1 MIVLDPQDTGCN
13 LPIKIW
19 TPEKNF
25 SPPDRDDSAAYKG
38 WQLVWTQLN
47 NLANHPLAVR
57 HVCAMPDFH
66 PGYGMPIGG
75 VLATRG
81 GVVPNAVGSDIG
93 CGMIAQRLNIQA
105 DDLNREDLKAL
116 QQAIYKRVPVG
127 FQRHNAPNPLDWG
140 LRAPSL
146 DPNLTVVA
154 DHYQQAKH
162 QIGTLGGGNH
172 FIELQR
178 CDEDGRLWLMLHSG
192 SRRIGKEVGD
202 HYDQIAQA
210 YMQSFKV
217 DIDNALAFLPDTVPE
232 YEQYLAEMRWCMD
245 YAEANRQ
252 AMLAAVHDAFKSL
265 GCEDMDV
272 LMEVETHH
280 NFAAMEN
287 HFGENLMIHRK
298 GAVKATGLV
307 TIPGSMG
314 TASFI
319 GEGLTPQ
326 ESFNTCAHG
335 GGRVLGRKE
344 ANRTIT
350 HDRAIESMADVVF
363 EVREGEYDEMPDAYK
378 PIDEVMAAQADLVKP
393 LYRLTPLTVVKG

>member
-1 MIVLDPQDTGCN
+1 MIVLDQTSTGCA

-19 TPEKNF
+19 DSN
-25 SPPDRDDSAAYKG
+25 PDDHGEG
-38 WQLVWTQLN
+38 WNKVYVQLR

-93 CGMIAQRLNIQA
+93 CGMIAQRLNIMA
-105 DDLNREDLKAL
+105 DDLNREDLKAI
-116 QQAIYKRVPVG
+116 QQAIYARVPVG
-127 FQRHNAPNPLDWG
+127 FKRHETNQQRSVSMLDHVPAAPANNSVITDYWE
-140 LRAPSL
+140 RAASQL
-146 DPNLTVVA
+146 
-154 DHYQQAKH
+154 
-162 QIGTLGGGNH
+162 GTLGSGNH

-192 SRRIGKEVGD
+192 SRHIGKQVGD
-202 HYDQIAQA
+202 YYDKIAKE
-210 YMQSFKV
+210 YMQAFKV
-217 DIDNALAFLPDTVPE
+217 HVDKELAFLPDTVPE
-232 YEQYLAEMRWCMD
+232 HDQYLAEMHWCMN

-265 GCEDMDV
+265 GCSLLGVD
-272 LMEVETHH
+272 LEVETHH
-280 NFAAMEN
+280 NFAALEN
-287 HFGENLMIHRK
+287 HFGENVMIHRK

-319 GEGLTPQ
+319 GEGLTPR
-326 ESFNTCAHG
+326 ESFNTCSHG
-335 GGRVLGRKE
+335 GGRVMGRGE
-344 ANRTIT
+344 AKRTIT
-350 HDRAIESMADVVF
+350 HERAVESMADVEF
-363 EVREGEYDEMPDAYK
+363 EVRKGQYDEMPDAYK
-378 PIDEVMAAQADLVKP
+378 NIDEVMAAQADLVRP
-393 LYRLTPLTVVKG
+393 LYRLSPLTVVKG

>member
-1 MIVLDPQDTGCN
+1 MIVLDRADTGCT

-19 TPEKNF
+19 TPNNVII
-25 SPPDRDDSAAYKG
+25 DNDG
-38 WQLVWTQLN
+38 WQLVYTQLK

-57 HVCAMPDFH
+57 HVCAMADFH

-75 VLATRG
+75 VLATKG

-105 DDLNREDLKAL
+105 DDLNREALKAL
-116 QQAIYKRVPVG
+116 QQAIYARVPVG
-127 FQRHNAPNPLDWG
+127 FKRHDSEHPLPMM
-140 LRAPSL
+140 LRGPSI
-146 DPNLTVVA
+146 DHNLVVVA
-154 DHYQQAKH
+154 AHYQRAKH

-202 HYDQIAQA
+202 HYDKIAKA

-217 DIDNALAFLPDTVPE
+217 YVDKELAFLPDTVPE
-232 YEQYLAEMRWCMD
+232 YGQYRIDMRWCMD
-245 YAEANRQ
+245 YAEANRK
-252 AMLAAVHDAFKSL
+252 AMLVAVHDAFKSL
-265 GCEDMDV
+265 GCADTGVD
-272 LMEVETHH
+272 LEVETHH
-280 NFAAMEN
+280 NFAAIED

-319 GEGLTPQ
+319 GEGLTPR
-326 ESFNTCAHG
+326 ESFNTCSHG
-335 GGRVLGRKE
+335 GGRVMGRGE
-344 ANRTIT
+344 AKRTIT
-350 HDRAIESMADVVF
+350 HEQAVASMANVVF
-363 EVREGEYDEMPDAYK
+363 DVREGQYDEMPDAYK
-378 PIDEVMAAQADLVKP
+378 KIDEVMAAQDDLVRP

>member
-1 MIVLDPQDTGCN
+1 MIVLDPQDTGCK

-19 TPEKNF
+19 TAEKNF
-25 SPPDRDDSAAYKG
+25 SPPESDSAAYKG
-38 WQLVWTQLN
+38 WQLVWKQLN

-75 VLATRG
+75 VLATRR

-127 FQRHNAPNPLDWG
+127 FQHHNTNQRLSMIENVPAVPKKGAAVIEKFWD
-140 LRAPSL
+140 RAAAQL
-146 DPNLTVVA
+146 
-154 DHYQQAKH
+154 
-162 QIGTLGGGNH
+162 GTLGSGNH

-202 HYDQIAQA
+202 HYDKIAQA

-217 DIDNALAFLPDTVPE
+217 DVDKELAFLPDTVPE
-232 YEQYLAEMRWCMD
+232 YEQYLADMRWCMK

-252 AMLAAVHDAFKSL
+252 AMLAAVHAAFKSL
-265 GCEDMDV
+265 GCKHTIVDI
-272 LMEVETHH
+272 EVETHH
-280 NFAAMEN
+280 NFAAMEY

-298 GAVKATGLV
+298 GAVRATGLV

-319 GEGLTPQ
+319 GDGLTPR
-326 ESFNTCAHG
+326 ESFNTCSHG
-335 GGRVLGRKE
+335 GGRVMGRGE

-350 HDRAIESMADVVF
+350 HNQAVESMEDVVF
-363 EVREGEYDEMPDAYK
+363 EVREGQYDEMPGAYK
-378 PIDEVMAAQADLVKP
+378 PIDEVMAAQADLVRP

>member
-1 MIVLDPQDTGCN
+1 MIVLDQATTGCK

-19 TPEKNF
+19 TPDNVLVVN
-25 SPPDRDDSAAYKG
+25 DG
-38 WQLVWTQLN
+38 WQLVYRQLR

-57 HVCAMPDFH
+57 HVDAMADFH

-75 VLATRG
+75 VLATQG

-116 QQAIYKRVPVG
+116 QQAIHARVPVG
-127 FQRHNAPNPLDWG
+127 FKSHETSQRLLMLEKVPPPPAN
-140 LRAPSL
+140 SS
-146 DPNLTVVA
+146 VI
-154 DHYQQAKH
+154 AKH
-162 QIGTLGGGNH
+162 MGRASSQLGTLGSGNH

-202 HYDQIAQA
+202 HYDKIAKS
-210 YMQSFKV
+210 YMADFHVNV
-217 DIDNALAFLPDTVPE
+217 DKELAFLPGNVPE
-232 YEQYLAEMRWCMD
+232 HGQYLAEMRWCMD

-252 AMLAAVHDAFKSL
+252 AMLHAVHDAFKSL
-265 GCEDMDV
+265 GCDDMGVD
-272 LMEVETHH
+272 LEVETHH

-287 HFGENLMIHRK
+287 HFGQNVMIHRK
-298 GAVKATGLV
+298 GAVKAKGLV

-319 GEGLTPQ
+319 GEGLEER
-326 ESFNTCAHG
+326 ESFHTCSHG
-335 GGRVLGRKE
+335 GGRVMGRGE
-344 ANRTIT
+344 AKRTIT
-350 HDRAIESMADVVF
+350 HEQAVASMADVVF
-363 EVREGEYDEMPDAYK
+363 DVRKGQYDEMPDAYK
-378 PIDEVMAAQADLVKP
+378 KIDEVMAAQKDLVKP
-393 LYRLTPLTVVKG
+393 LYRLRPLTVVKG

>member
-1 MIVLDPQDTGCN
+1 MDKDRKTMIVLDPQDTGCK

-19 TPEKNF
+19 APEKDF
-25 SPPDRDDSAAYKG
+25 SPPGRDKAAAYKG

-116 QQAIYKRVPVG
+116 QQAIYARVPVG
-127 FQRHNAPNPLDWG
+127 FMRHGGPRPLLGDVVPAAPAGNSVISEHWE
-140 LRAPSL
+140 RA
-146 DPNLTVVA
+146 T
-154 DHYQQAKH
+154 QQL
-162 QIGTLGGGNH
+162 GTLGGGNH

-202 HYDQIAQA
+202 HYDKVAQA

-217 DIDNALAFLPDTVPE
+217 DVDKELAF
-232 YEQYLAEMRWCMD
+232 
-245 YAEANRQ
+245 RQ
-252 AMLAAVHDAFKSL
+252 TQCRNMNNTWPICV
-265 GCEDMDV
+265 
-272 LMEVETHH
+272 
-280 NFAAMEN
+280 
-287 HFGENLMIHRK
+287 
-298 GAVKATGLV
+298 GA
-307 TIPGSMG
+307 
-314 TASFI
+314 
-319 GEGLTPQ
+319 
-326 ESFNTCAHG
+326 
-335 GGRVLGRKE
+335 
-344 ANRTIT
+344 
-350 HDRAIESMADVVF
+350 
-363 EVREGEYDEMPDAYK
+363 
-378 PIDEVMAAQADLVKP
+378 
-393 LYRLTPLTVVKG
+393 

>member
-1 MIVLDPQDTGCN
+1 MIVLDQTDTGCA

-19 TPEKNF
+19 TPDNVL
-25 SPPDRDDSAAYKG
+25 PYDNG
-38 WQLVWTQLN
+38 WQLVYTQLR

-57 HVCAMPDFH
+57 HVCAMSDFH

-75 VLATRG
+75 VLATQG

-105 DDLNREDLKAL
+105 DDLNREDLKAI
-116 QQAIYKRVPVG
+116 QQAIYARVPVG
-127 FQRHNAPNPLDWG
+127 FKSHDGPRPLPTTKMQPSAPAGSAVISKNWA
-140 LRAPSL
+140 RATAQL
-146 DPNLTVVA
+146 
-154 DHYQQAKH
+154 
-162 QIGTLGGGNH
+162 GTLGSGNH

-202 HYDQIAQA
+202 HYDKIAKA

-217 DIDNALAFLPDTVPE
+217 HVDKELAFLPDTVPE
-232 YEQYLAEMRWCMD
+232 YKQYLADMRWCMN

-252 AMLAAVHDAFKSL
+252 TMLAAVHGAFKSL
-265 GCEDMDV
+265 GCADLGVD
-272 LMEVETHH
+272 LEVETHH

-287 HFGENLMIHRK
+287 HFGENVMIHRK

-319 GEGLTPQ
+319 GEGLTPR
-326 ESFNTCAHG
+326 ESFNTCSHG
-335 GGRVLGRKE
+335 GGRVMGRGE
-344 ANRTIT
+344 AKRTIT
-350 HDRAIESMADVVF
+350 HEQAVASMADVVF
-363 EVREGEYDEMPDAYK
+363 DVREGQYDEMPDAYK
-378 PIDEVMAAQADLVKP
+378 KIDEVMAAQADLVKP